1 MSDNMLREEPQ
12 EIEDWQRGMLA
23 MASRSHVFV
32 AFGDRK
38 VAGKLILLS
47 NHVPALALYRLA
59 SPDGEKPWGIENVEC
74 CQTVLIFKTRRAL
87 DTVRTWLAMADREF
101 EEIEKKEATP

>member
-38 VAGKLILLS
+38 VAGKILITP
-47 NHVPALALYRLA
+47 VGPALALYRLT

-74 CQTVLIFKTRRAL
+74 CETVLIFKTRRAL